1 MPLAARQSVVPRWVP
16 VVIALALLLAG
27 AILEVAWGQTAP
39 PPGAPTLTPDE
50 RAFTERN
57 PERWQ
62 RMSPEEQQRAL
73 ERYRHWR
80 APGAPGHGA
89 ARAAPGRRRPPDS
102 ARRRGRRGRAR
113 DDRPRPAAADLRP
126 APGRRRARR
135 GDGAGGLARAP
146 ARPRAP
152 RRHRHRAR
160 AGRAAHA
167 HDVGGRASRAIP
179 APRRPE

>member
-39 PPGAPTLTPDE
+39 PPGPPTLTPDE

-62 RMSPEEQQRAL
+62 RMSPQEQQRAL

-80 APGAPGHGA
+80 ALSPEDRRA
-89 ARAAPGRRRPPDS
+89 ARAKLQKLPP
-102 ARRRGRRGRAR
+102 
-113 DDRPRPAAADLRP
+113 PPP
-126 APGRRRARR
+126 P
-135 GDGAGGLARAP
+135 P
-146 ARPRAP
+146 PP
-152 RRHRHRAR
+152 RRL
-160 AGRAAHA
+160 
-167 HDVGGRASRAIP
+167 GG
-179 APRRPE
+179 